1 MKLSRN
7 LMGVRKCHNP
17 LAPGSNRRSYILI
30 PAALGMYELL
40 LPSDLKGLK
49 TIWNILLKFA
59 SHSQK
64 ASIVFWFKNQY
75 NKLCKQK

>member
-49 TIWNILLKFA
+49 TI
-59 SHSQK
+59 
-64 ASIVFWFKNQY
+64 
-75 NKLCKQK
+75 